1 MPASRPP
8 FANIRR
14 LIILKNGSLWNVADH
29 RQKAWAQVCRRNF
42 RGYIPAF
49 YLFQTSR
56 LFRKRS
62 GDLISTGYSTT
73 LTDPACA
80 YADEIRRVYIHG
92 LGKSRV
98 WLPTRFKLQIE
109 VQGNLPRDAIAMLKI
124 SISHISRVNNFP
136 FWLTNLVTWWCL
148 YYMIL

>member
-29 RQKAWAQVCRRNF
+29 RQKAWTQVCRRNF

-49 YLFQTSR
+49 YLFQASR

-148 YYMIL
+148 YYMML

>member
-1 MPASRPP
+1 MLPTSNRKLGPR
-8 FANIRR
+8 FAGEIF
-14 LIILKNGSLWNVADH
+14 VD
-29 RQKAWAQVCRRNF
+29 
-42 RGYIPAF
+42 IPAF
-49 YLFQTSR
+49 YLFQASR

-92 LGKSRV
+92 LGKFRV

-109 VQGNLPRDAIAMLKI
+109 VQGNLPRDAIATSKI
-124 SISHISRVNNFP
+124 SISHISRINNFP
-136 FWLTNLVTWWCL
+136 FWLTNLVTRGCFYIL
-148 YYMIL
+148 YDIIMWRMLNKR